1 VLILLPQAAKPLDQ
15 SVYLLPCIFA
25 IFAAIQLGWALQACT

>member
-1 VLILLPQAAKPLDQ
+1 VLILPPQAAKPLYQ
-15 SVYLLPCIFA
+15 SVYLRPYIFA